1 MTLSTRSK
9 ITGFGSYVPKRVL
22 RNSDFEK
29 MVDTE
34 DEWIIQRTGIRERH
48 ISEKDEYSS
57 DLAVKAV
64 LDLENR
70 IGVACS
76 DADLIIV
83 TTFTPDHFTPHIAAM
98 VQGKL
103 GNKKAGTFDL
113 GAGCTG
119 YEYAL
124 AAADAMVS
132 SGHFNKALV
141 IAAEAV
147 SKAVDY
153 TERSSCILFGDAGA
167 ACIVERCEYE
177 GSFIASDFTSD
188 GEIGY
193 YVTTTNYSDTVLS
206 KRVEKKSIF
215 EQDGQQV
222 YKYAV
227 KNVPVGVSRLLDKAG
242 LTVDDIDWLV
252 PHSANLRII
261 EAIARKIGM
270 PMEKTLTSVE
280 SFGNTSSA
288 SIPLA
293 LSEAQKKGRLKP
305 GDTAMLYGFGGGLTH
320 GGVIVKL

>member
-1 MTLSTRSK
+1 MALGTRSK
-9 ITGFGSYVPKRVL
+9 ITGFGSYVPEKVL

-48 ISEKDEYSS
+48 ISEKDEHSS

-64 LDLENR
+64 LDLEKR
-70 IGVACS
+70 YAISYS

-83 TTFTPDHFTPHIAAM
+83 TTFTPDHFTPHVAAM
-98 VQGKL
+98 VQGRL
-103 GNKKAGTFDL
+103 GIKKAGTFDL
-113 GAGCTG
+113 GSGCTG
-119 YEYAL
+119 YAYAL
-124 AAADAMVS
+124 ATADALVS

-153 TERSSCILFGDAGA
+153 SDRLSCILFGDAGA
-167 ACIVERCEYE
+167 ACIVERCEDE
-177 GSFIASDFTSD
+177 GSFIASEFTSD
-188 GEIGY
+188 GDIGY
-193 YVTTTNYSDTVLS
+193 YVTTTNYSNSVLG
-206 KRVEKKSIF
+206 KHIDKKSTF
-215 EQDGQQV
+215 QQDGQQV
-222 YKYAV
+222 YKYVV
-227 KNVPVGVSRLLDKAG
+227 KNVPAGISRLLDKAG
-242 LTVDDIDWLV
+242 LTMEDIDWFV

-261 EAIARKIGM
+261 EAVAKKIGM

-280 SFGNTSSA
+280 YFGNTSSA

-293 LSEAQKKGRLKP
+293 ISEAQKKGRLKP